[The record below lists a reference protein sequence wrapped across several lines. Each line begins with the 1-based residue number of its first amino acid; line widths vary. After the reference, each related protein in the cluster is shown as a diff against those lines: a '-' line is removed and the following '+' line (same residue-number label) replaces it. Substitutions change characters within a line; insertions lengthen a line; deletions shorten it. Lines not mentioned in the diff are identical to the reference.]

1 VPTPAAPPALDASQQ
16 AVVEHR
22 DGPLLVLA
30 GPGTGKTATLVEAM
44 VARLVGP
51 DALEPGQVLGLT
63 FGRRAAEEWRD
74 RVLTRIGGGVAPTIS
89 TFHALAWSLV
99 RTHHEHL
106 AFDQAPR
113 LLSGAEED
121 ARVREL
127 LSGAIADQTLPWPPD
142 LAAALA
148 CPSGLADELRA
159 VLMRARLLGMTPE
172 MLAEAADR
180 AGDDGWRA
188 AAVFMQEYEEILGR
202 AAETDYSS
210 LISDAIALMNNPQVA
225 QAWRGRFKA
234 VFIDEYQDTDP
245 AQADLIRALVG
256 PEATL
261 IAVGDPDQSIYAF
274 RGAHLSNIERF
285 NEVFGGTHPPIVLA
299 SGRRF
304 GPVIRAA
311 ATGIVSSIGYRS
323 LNEHIPSLRA
333 VDCSTSA
340 TAGIVD
346 VLHFQ
351 SAGAQAASIADLIRR
366 TGMTGGLT
374 WDDVAVL
381 VRSRTAI
388 PAIQRAL
395 TMAGV
400 PVDVAADDLPL
411 ARDPAVAPLLLALR
425 VVARPEDLTPEV
437 ASVLLRSPLGQA
449 DPADLRRLSR
459 VLRQAE
465 RRLNPLA
472 PQTPSASILRD
483 AVREPAMLTAVP
495 DGPARHGARA
505 VERLAHLLTHARS
518 VAAAGAGV
526 PEVLWALWH
535 GPDRQ
540 PSPWPEQLRMAA
552 LAGGHAGRRADRDLD
567 AICLLFD
574 LAHEGSRRGPRQ
586 GIIPFLRAL
595 DEQQVAATSRDAAR
609 SDTPAVRLMTAHR
622 AKGLQW
628 PLVIV
633 AGVQEGQWPDL
644 RRRGSVLQ
652 PDRLGR
658 DGQILEPIPASALL
672 DEERRLF
679 YVACTRAQHHLVV
692 TAVDGG
698 VDGEQPSRL
707 LPMLGVEPVAVS
719 GRPARPLAVAPLVA
733 ALRTALESPDSS
745 DAVRAAAARRLADLA
760 PRISSADP
768 RSWWGVSD
776 ATSAAAP
783 VREALEPIRL
793 SGSAL
798 ATLDACPRRWFLER
812 EARAQGTSSVAQSFG
827 NVVHAVAEHITL
839 GTLAEDVDVIEKA
852 LDVVWPRMGYDAPW
866 YSRLQRQ
873 EASAAVLRFLHWH
886 REQLNKG
893 HQVIGVEKPFTAT
906 LSLPAD
912 DGSVQNVTLQGFID
926 RVEVIPQVDGSAD
939 IPHVIV
945 YDLKTEAS
953 PPTADEVARHPQ
965 LAFYQLAV
973 REDAIEG
980 IEAAVSDGAALVQLR
995 KAKGAGPK
1003 VQQQGPLQQEPVT
1016 DVDPSGRQELTW
1028 VEHMLADA
1036 ALTVRSERFHAVV
1049 SPKMCRTCDFASS
1062 CPARSEGREIIR

>member
-1 VPTPAAPPALDASQQ
+1 
-16 AVVEHR
+16 VVEHQ

-44 VARLVGP
+44 VARLTGPEALGP
-51 DALEPGQVLGLT
+51 DQVLGLT
-63 FGRRAAEEWRD
+63 FGRRAAQEWRD
-74 RVLTRIGGGVAPTIS
+74 RVLARIGGGVAPTIS

-99 RTHHEHL
+99 RTHHEQL

-127 LSGAIADQTLPWPPD
+127 LLGSIADSSLPWPTD
-142 LAAALA
+142 LAAALQ

-159 VLMRARLLGMTPE
+159 VLMRARLLGMTPRL
-172 MLAEAADR
+172 LAEAADR
-180 AGDDGWRA
+180 ADDPGWRA
-188 AAVFMQEYEEILGR
+188 AAVFMQEYEQVLGR

-210 LISDAIALMNNPQVA
+210 LMSDAIALMNNVEVA
-225 QAWRGRFKA
+225 QTWRGRFKA
-234 VFIDEYQDTDP
+234 IFIDEYQDTDP

-256 PEATL
+256 PDSTL

-285 NEVFGGTHPPIVLA
+285 NEVFGGTGSPTVLEQ
-299 SGRRF
+299 GRRF

-323 LNEHIPSLRA
+323 LNDHVRDLRA
-333 VDCSTSA
+333 VDCSQAASR
-340 TAGIVD
+340 GVVD
-346 VLHFQ
+346 VLHFP
-351 SAGAQAASIADLIRR
+351 SAGAQAASIADFVRR
-366 TGMTGGLT
+366 TGMTGGRS
-374 WDDVAVL
+374 WHDMAIL
-381 VRSRTAI
+381 VRSHASI
-388 PAIQRAL
+388 PILQRAL

-425 VVARPEDLTPEV
+425 VVARPHDLTAEV

-465 RRLNPLA
+465 RRLDPLA
-472 PQTPSASILRD
+472 AQTPSANILRD

-505 VERLAHLLTHARS
+505 VERVAKLLEHARS
-518 VAAAGAGV
+518 VAASGAGV

-535 GPDRQ
+535 GTDKA
-540 PSPWPEQLRMAA
+540 PSQWPEQLRSKAI
-552 LAGGHAGRRADRDLD
+552 AGGPSGRRADRDLD

-586 GIIPFLRAL
+586 GIIPFLTAL
-595 DEQQVAATSRDAAR
+595 DEQHVAATSRDAAR
-609 SDTPAVRLMTAHR
+609 ADTPAVRLMTAHR

-628 PLVIV
+628 PVVIV

-658 DGQILEPIPASALL
+658 DGEILDPIPASALL

-679 YVACTRAQHHLVV
+679 YVACTRAQEHLVV

-698 VDGEQPSRL
+698 VDGDQPSRL
-707 LPMLGVEPVAVS
+707 LPLLGVDPVVIA
-719 GRPARPLAVAPLVA
+719 GRPTRPLSVAPLVA
-733 ALRTALESPDSS
+733 ALRTALESSESS
-745 DAVRAAAARRLADLA
+745 EALRAAAARRLAHLA
-760 PRISSADP
+760 PRIISADP
-768 RSWWGVSD
+768 RTWWGVAD
-776 ATSAAAP
+776 PTVATAP
-783 VREALEPIRL
+783 VREAQEPIRL

-827 NVVHAVAEHITL
+827 NVVHAVAEHITV
-839 GTLAEDVDVIEKA
+839 GTLPEDIDVIERS

-866 YSRLQRQ
+866 YSQLQRQ
-873 EASAAVLRFLHWH
+873 EASAAVSRFLHWH
-886 REQLNKG
+886 REQVSKG
-893 HQVIGVEKPFTAT
+893 HVVIGVEKPFTAT

-912 DGSVQNVTLQGFID
+912 DGTVQNVTLQGFID
-926 RVEVIPQVDGSAD
+926 RIEVVPQAPGSSD

-953 PPTADEVARHPQ
+953 PPTAEEVARHPQ

-973 REDAIEG
+973 REDAIDG

-995 KAKGAGPK
+995 KAAGAGPK
-1003 VQQQGPLQQEPVT
+1003 VQQQGPLQQEPVGES
-1016 DVDPSGRQELTW
+1016 DPSGREQLTW

-1036 ALTVRSERFHAVV
+1036 ALTVRSERFHAVA
-1049 SPKMCRTCDFASS
+1049 STKMCRTCDFVAS
-1062 CPARSEGREIIR
+1062 CPARSEGREVIR